1 MRMSHERSRRI
12 NDMKEKKKRLTQPA
26 DPVTSFLS
34 AKYMASGSKITTL
47 AIQNR
52 QLIRLMIEEKK
63 MSMSMSSG
71 FTHPKRRSLMTIP
84 TSNLTR
90 SLPFPCRCSNS
101 KRHEAEVRVMAE
113 MTMPPIA

>member
-12 NDMKEKKKRLTQPA
+12 DDMKEKKRLTQPA

-34 AKYMASGSKITTL
+34 AKYMASGGKITTL

-63 MSMSMSSG
+63 NVNVD
-71 FTHPKRRSLMTIP
+71 I
-84 TSNLTR
+84 
-90 SLPFPCRCSNS
+90 
-101 KRHEAEVRVMAE
+101 
-113 MTMPPIA
+113 

>member
-1 MRMSHERSRRI
+1 MHSKKKKVKMRMSHERSRRI

-34 AKYMASGSKITTL
+34 AKYMASGGKITTL

-52 QLIRLMIEEKK
+52 QLIRLMIQEKK

-71 FTHPKRRSLMTIP
+71 FHSPQKKVTDDYPYQQSHAKLAFS
-84 TSNLTR
+84 
-90 SLPFPCRCSNS
+90 
-101 KRHEAEVRVMAE
+101 
-113 MTMPPIA
+113 MPMQQQQKA